1 MEKDNYEK
9 TKKGWNLRIFRFI
22 FFIVFVFIVS
32 GVSVVLWDKYIFPR
46 LRANEWFGKLEF
58 VEKGMEGRVVINKT
72 EQVTV
77 NEDQTIAQFQ
87 NKSTASVVEVVSRK
101 KSDGRILAAEKSK
114 EKIGSG
120 LVVTADG
127 LIATYSEAVFQKDA
141 EYKIFTTEGKSF
153 DARLLLADSFSGLV
167 LLKID
172 DVSNLS
178 VAEFIAPQDIR
189 VGSKVVAIGKSGFD
203 GEFSYRL
210 GILNEFDK
218 SFSIGGPLASSE
230 RMQGT
235 LMMDANFDQTG
246 SESLIGCPVVDY
258 NGNVVGLL
266 GMRKEDQA
274 EKFFVVPV
282 GIARSVVDQFIEKG
296 EVQRGSLGIYYILLS
311 RENTFVSGN
320 SYDKGALVYS
330 PGGQQGLAVLSGS
343 AAEKA
348 GLRIMDII
356 LSVNGEEINPNQNL
370 AFLISKYHPGDGVNL
385 KIVRDGKE
393 MEVKAVLQ

>member
-9 TKKGWNLRIFRFI
+9 TKKSWNLRIFRFV
-22 FFIVFVFIVS
+22 FFIVFIFIVS
-32 GVSVVLWDKYIFPR
+32 GASVVLWDKYIFPR

-77 NEDQTIAQFQ
+77 NEDQTITQFQ
-87 NKSTASVVEVVSRK
+87 SKSTASVVEVVSRK

-120 LVVTADG
+120 LVVAADG
-127 LIATYSEAVFQKDA
+127 LVATYSEAVFQKDA

-153 DARLLLADSFSGLV
+153 DARLLLADSFSGLAF
-167 LLKID
+167 LKID

-178 VAEFIAPQDIR
+178 VAEFIAPQDVR
-189 VGSKVVAIGKSGFD
+189 VGSKVVAVGKSGFD

-218 SFSIGGPLASSE
+218 SFSMGGPLASSE
-230 RMQGT
+230 RMQGA

-282 GIARSVVDQFIEKG
+282 DIVRSVVDQFIEKG
-296 EVQRGSLGIYYILLS
+296 EIQRGSLGIYYILLS
-311 RENTFVSGN
+311 RENAFVSGN

-330 PGGQQGLAVLSGS
+330 PSGQQGLAVLSGS

-348 GLRIMDII
+348 GIRIMDII
-356 LSVNGEEINPNQNL
+356 LSVNGEEINPNQSL
-370 AFLISKYHPGDGVNL
+370 AFLISKYHPGDEVNL
-385 KIVRDGKE
+385 KIVRDEKE
-393 MEVKAVLQ
+393 MEMKVALQ